1 MNEKDSQMQ
10 GEKALEFVKA
20 LASKMNVNCEFSKTE
35 DDEKI
40 NILINGE
47 NAGAL
52 IGYRGDVLDAMQYLA
67 NSFINGEDIPYKR
80 VNLDCENYR
89 EKRAQILANLANRL
103 ADKAVRTGRK
113 VRIEPMN
120 PAERRIIHST
130 LQANENVTTL
140 SEGIDPNRF
149 VIITPKNLRED
160 GFRDR
165 DSFRDNR
172 DNRDRFRNDRRPFNK
187 DRQDQQRDQQRQHQ
201 PYQKPSEPP
210 ARPAFKTGFGSFLG
224 NNNKK

>member
-1 MNEKDSQMQ
+1 MKEKKQQTQ
-10 GEKALEFVKA
+10 GEKALEFVKS
-20 LASKMNVNCEFSKTE
+20 LSQKMNANCEFSKAE
-35 DDEKI
+35 DDERIDIFIK
-40 NILINGE
+40 GE

-67 NSFINGEDIPYKR
+67 NSFVNGEDIPYKR

-89 EKRAQILANLANRL
+89 EKRALILANLAKRL
-103 ADKAVRTGRK
+103 ADKAIRTGRK
-113 VRIEPMN
+113 VKIEPMN

-130 LQANENVTTL
+130 LQQNTNVTTA

-149 VIITPKNLRED
+149 VIITPKNLKED
-160 GFRDR
+160 NFK
-165 DSFRDNR
+165 
-172 DNRDRFRNDRRPFNK
+172 FRNERRPFNNERRPFNNEKRSFNK
-187 DRQDQQRDQQRQHQ
+187 DKQSGGQDNQQQR
-201 PYQKPSEPP
+201 KTAEP